1 MSKEIHALKDRT
13 GQIFW
18 PATATDA
25 VIHPNTRLSL
35 TDHIERYN
43 LTSDDLILTLQ
54 DGIDKLVELEI
65 DQHLGVQLVI
75 KTEEGLIEEWTYYNS
90 EEEFT
95 SPEGWRK
102 GGEIDTTL
110 DATSENPV
118 QNKAVYQAIIDNEE
132 ITAAALTEL
141 EERTATVETLKA
153 DLVNGKVPVYQIP
166 ELPASLLPTSLDD
179 VLEFGG
185 IGNFPST
192 GSTGIIYV
200 DTETNKLY
208 RWKPGNNS
216 NTPGNYIQL
225 TTDLDIKSLVQPES
239 STPLEVGD
247 SYDTAFGKLVR
258 IIRDNEIVT
267 AEALQDLNGRITT
280 SSADLSGKAD
290 LVDGKVPASQ
300 LPSFVDDVIEVGT
313 YSSLPVEGES
323 GKIYIVTDTNKSY
336 RWSGS
341 TYFEIAGGSES
352 PLVIDLDEIYT
363 LGQSVGQWSPDGNEN
378 YYWVSIQL
386 SNIPNT
392 LDLQEICD
400 AANENKVIYF
410 KRGGQYYQVVKTGH
424 TNNTSCLLTAYFN
437 ETEGTGS
444 SYTISVNLS
453 NQVTENLTLEY
464 YRSLHY
470 KNVLYPVK
478 KGISIV
484 TGEVITSMLGSID
497 GVTINNSSYYAIDLT
512 NSENPLMSPANV
524 FYSLAG
530 NADFNQRDRHFNLNR
545 PVFFLKGIDSTTGVF
560 NLLPLEKVDINYSMS
575 SALETSQSITLRGED
590 SDSIYEIS
598 IALENSGYTIPV
610 SILPKKLTIEITF
623 NGSEDDGPGNAV
635 FEFRSMHDYTTGWS
649 SLNVSREEIEDAIER
664 GIDIYI
670 KDSGEED
677 SYLVNKITRSSD
689 YTTLYALSVDHDGL
703 MCSYIIYRQSLTAC
717 KGYYKFRDNVNQIK
731 NSIVVLPGIVIT
743 SMLDPNAT
751 VNSDSYYALKVN
763 SLFSTT
769 GSARLYTEKELFDEL
784 VGSTRYSSDANLIRP
799 ILFFNGVDQVTS
811 IINLIPLKPSNI
823 DFSLYWSTPGQGITL
838 KAEGEDNIYT
848 VAISSDNNTTPLTV
862 TTTPK
867 TEMDSNLE
875 SIIEEGQEVTAAALN
890 DLNTRVLQNKS
901 DIDELEEVT
910 SVSLNGLNERVED
923 LEDDV
928 REIEEIVQKG
938 HLQKVKWAELKDL
951 RDNAQ
956 LIPGYFYRITDYK
969 CTTTQSETRSVGNQF
984 DIILLALSENTL
996 SEEGWAMMHDNIYDV
1011 TFSDGVTKKCYLYK
1025 NDNIYVV
1032 DINTLFG
1039 TEDDISAIAINE
1051 SNKTA
1056 TYNGPS
1062 SMLSDEDVPYNYF
1075 QNSNLSAWKVWY
1087 CLDND
1092 TDRFAWADDSSPSIY
1107 SEDYGLWF
1115 ERDASKDVLGKFA
1128 WYATNDESTILTD
1141 NEVPKIGDTTYDVE
1155 GQADGNVNK
1164 LKGFGR
1170 GVIYR
1175 LIDEWGNDVPYDF
1188 KNIQFKRIKYSGIYA
1203 NTPYHV
1209 GISGGGQP
1217 SLNPYDSSDF
1227 EYYYTFSFRTSQSV
1241 PVLDSSIYANL
1252 TDGNSIMN
1260 PSVSV
1265 GNIGVSDQ
1273 TFNVNTKC
1281 AKVCNNVIKELF
1293 FENVNYGNYA
1303 ILKKQFLNNITIFGS
1318 SFCNFIDTNC
1328 YNIVLISRYNTNVTN
1343 TNTKSNKIGSNCY
1356 GLIIEGDYNKVEEEC
1371 YGCYILGNCNII
1383 GSYCHDIKFYYKST
1397 TSTSDSIYNMFRSS
1411 CNNILLGDFNS
1422 RNIFE
1427 VGCCGIT
1434 LGNYNYSNIFKPNC
1448 NNISFNYKSYYRY
1461 ITVESGNQ
1469 YITLNCTST
1478 TSSSQ
1483 YYQNVTIAKGTN
1495 TTTTTKTISDSNV
1508 NQNYQT
1514 IYKPANC
1521 QEISI

>member
-239 STPLEVGD
+239 STPLEIGD

-363 LGQSVGQWSPDGNEN
+363 LGQSVGHWSPDGNEN
-378 YYWVSIQL
+378 YYWFSIQL

-453 NQVTENLTLEY
+453 NQVTENLTLQY
-464 YRSLHY
+464 WRSLHY
-470 KNVLYPVK
+470 KDVLYPVK
-478 KGISIV
+478 KGIAIV
-484 TGEVITSMLGSID
+484 TGEVIASMLGSID
-497 GVTINNSSYYAIDLT
+497 GVTIDSSSYYAIDLT
-512 NSENPLMSPANV
+512 KNLANSENPLMPPANV

-530 NADFNQRDRHFNLNR
+530 NADYDQRDSHFNLNR
-545 PVFFLKGIDSTTGVF
+545 PVFLLKGIDSTTGVF

-575 SALETSQSITLRGED
+575 SALETSQNITLKGED
-590 SDSIYEIS
+590 SDNIYE
-598 IALENSGYTIPV
+598 V
-610 SILPKKLTIEITF
+610 SISLDNAGYSVPVRILQKKLVIEVNF

-649 SLNVSREEIEDAIER
+649 NLNVNREEIEDAIER

-670 KDSGEED
+670 KGSDEDD

-703 MCSYIIYRQSLTAC
+703 MCSYIIYRTSTQSLTAC

-848 VAISSDNNTTPLTV
+848 IAISSDNNTTPLTV

-867 TEMDSNLE
+867 IDLE
-875 SIIEEGQEVTAAALN
+875 SIIEEGQKVTAAGLN
-890 DLNTRVLQNKS
+890 DLNERVLQNRS

-910 SVSLNGLNERVED
+910 SVSLNTLNERVED

-928 REIEEIVQKG
+928 QGILDKENLIETTY
-938 HLQKVKWAELKDL
+938 LELKDL
-951 RDNAQ
+951 RDSGK
-956 LIPGYFYRITDYK
+956 LESGRFYRITDYQ
-969 CTTTQSETRSVGNQF
+969 CTTSQGNTASAGHQF
-984 DIILLALSENTL
+984 DIVVLALGKDTLSENA
-996 SEEGWAMMHDNIYDV
+996 WATMHDTDVYDV
-1011 TFSDGVTKKCYLYK
+1011 TFVNGITKKCYLYEYNT
-1025 NDNIYVV
+1025 NDGEWNIV
-1032 DINTLFG
+1032 DVDTLTG
-1039 TEDDISAIAINE
+1039 ITGRHAGEGEDIIINE

-1056 TYNGPS
+1056 TCADS
-1062 SMLSDEDVPYNYF
+1062 STDLTEENLTYNYF
-1075 QNSNLSAWKVWY
+1075 QNCNLSAWKLKY
-1087 CLDND
+1087 ALED
-1092 TDRFAWADDSSPSIY
+1092 TTIRRFSWSVPGFLGGEVLTASTYNERIQYFRRSANRTKTINGTSYYEWELVYQTNNTSYPYYYTA
-1107 SEDYGLWF
+1107 SENPLNGEDLI
-1115 ERDASKDVLGKFA
+1115 
-1128 WYATNDESTILTD
+1128 WYAANQ
-1141 NEVPKIGDTTYDVE
+1141 GGYTTVSGQVISVDVDKDF
-1155 GQADGNVNK
+1155 G
-1164 LKGFGR
+1164 GR
-1170 GVIYR
+1170 GIIYYMK
-1175 LIDEWGNDVPYDF
+1175 DEHENECSYDF
-1188 KNIQFKRIKYSGIYA
+1188 KNILFKRWAGNTVNDYIDGLDSYGGSGD
-1203 NTPYHV
+1203 TV
-1209 GISGGGQP
+1209 GYVHWLSSGSGSIWGINLPSNGSTYQP
-1217 SLNPYDSSDF
+1217 T
-1227 EYYYTFSFRTSQSV
+1227 YYYTFTKRVSVSNPNCKNIDNSLTS
-1241 PVLDSSIYANL
+1241 
-1252 TDGNSIMN
+1252 TDINNTSGSNGNSIKSRYSEGAITLN
-1260 PSVSV
+1260 DIIILS
-1265 GNIGVSDQ
+1265 
-1273 TFNVNTKC
+1273 
-1281 AKVCNNVIKELF
+1281 
-1293 FENVNYGNYA
+1293 GNYN
-1303 ILKKQFLNNITIFGS
+1303 KFG
-1318 SFCNFIDTNC
+1318 FNC
-1328 YNIVLISRYNTNVTN
+1328 YSITVAG
-1343 TNTKSNKIGSNCY
+1343 GSNNEF
-1356 GLIIEGDYNKVEEEC
+1356 GN
-1371 YGCYILGNCNII
+1371 GCY
-1383 GSYCHDIKFYYKST
+1383 DIR
-1397 TSTSDSIYNMFRSS
+1397 MRASS
-1411 CNNILLGDFNS
+1411 CNKFGSRCLYIYLSSSSNNTFGNFCNYLKLSRNSTYNRLGD
-1422 RNIFE
+1422 
-1427 VGCCGIT
+1427 G
-1434 LGNYNYSNIFKPNC
+1434 C
-1448 NNISFNYKSYYRY
+1448 NNCYLGQYSAYCIFNNHCEYVNFNNRSYYRN
-1461 ITVESGNQ
+1461 ITVESGNK
-1469 YITLNCTST
+1469 YITLSCTST

-1483 YYQNVTIAKGTN
+1483 YYQNVTIAKGISGTYSN
-1495 TTTTTKTISDSNV
+1495 PKTISDSNV

-1521 QEISI
+1521 QEISV

>member
-65 DQHLGVQLVI
+65 DQHLGVQLII
-75 KTEEGLIEEWTYYNS
+75 KTEDGLIEEWTYYNS

-239 STPLEVGD
+239 STPLEIGD

-363 LGQSVGQWSPDGNEN
+363 LGQSVGHWSPDGNEN
-378 YYWVSIQL
+378 YYWFSIQL

-453 NQVTENLTLEY
+453 NQVTENLTLQY
-464 YRSLHY
+464 WRSLHY
-470 KNVLYPVK
+470 KDVLYPVK
-478 KGISIV
+478 KGIAIV
-484 TGEVITSMLGSID
+484 TGEVIASMLGSID
-497 GVTINNSSYYAIDLT
+497 GVTIDSSSYYAIDLT
-512 NSENPLMSPANV
+512 KNLANSENPLMPPANV

-530 NADFNQRDRHFNLNR
+530 NADYDQRDSHFNLNR
-545 PVFFLKGIDSTTGVF
+545 PVFLLKGIDSTTGVF

-575 SALETSQSITLRGED
+575 SALETSQNITLKGED
-590 SDSIYEIS
+590 SDNIYE
-598 IALENSGYTIPV
+598 V
-610 SILPKKLTIEITF
+610 SISLDNAGYSVPVRILQKKLVIEVNF

-649 SLNVSREEIEDAIER
+649 NLNVNREEIEDAIER

-670 KDSGEED
+670 KGSDED
-677 SYLVNKITRSSD
+677 NSYLVNKITRSSD

-703 MCSYIIYRQSLTAC
+703 MCSYIIYRTSTQSLTAC

-763 SLFSTT
+763 SLFGT
-769 GSARLYTEKELFDEL
+769 GSTRLYTEKELFDEL

-799 ILFFNGVDQVTS
+799 ILFFNGIDQVTS

-823 DFSLYWSTPGQGITL
+823 DFSLYWNTSGQGITL

-867 TEMDSNLE
+867 IDLE
-875 SIIEEGQEVTAAALN
+875 SIIEEGQKVTAAGLN
-890 DLNTRVLQNKS
+890 DLNERVSQNRS

-910 SVSLNGLNERVED
+910 SVSLNTLNERVED

-928 REIEEIVQKG
+928 GNIEEIVEKIVDKG
-938 HLQKVKWAELKDL
+938 HLQEIKWAELKDL
-951 RDNAQ
+951 RDKSE
-956 LIPGYFYRITDYK
+956 LIPGYFYRITDYQ
-969 CTTTQSETRSVGNQF
+969 CTTTQENTKSAGHQF
-984 DIILLALSENTL
+984 DIIVLALSKDTL
-996 SEEGWAMMHDNIYDV
+996 SENAWAMIHDNIYDV
-1011 TFSDGVTKKCYLYK
+1011 TFGDGVKKCY
-1025 NDNIYVV
+1025 IYPTGNNEYNVV
-1032 DINTLFG
+1032 DIETLLGIDQVDEF
-1039 TEDDISAIAINE
+1039 EEIDE
-1051 SNKTA
+1051 ENKTA
-1056 TYNGPS
+1056 ILTSYDIA
-1062 SMLSDEDVPYNYF
+1062 LLDVENLTYNYF
-1075 QNSNLSAWKVWY
+1075 QNCKLEAWELKY
-1087 CLDND
+1087 RLDND
-1092 TDRFAWADDSSPSIY
+1092 TKLFEWADSDNGRGIIY
-1107 SEDYGLWF
+1107 YM
-1115 ERDASKDVLGKFA
+1115 KDEF
-1128 WYATNDESTILTD
+1128 D
-1141 NEVPKIGDTTYDVE
+1141 NEC
-1155 GQADGNVNK
+1155 
-1164 LKGFGR
+1164 
-1170 GVIYR
+1170 
-1175 LIDEWGNDVPYDF
+1175 PYDF
-1188 KNIQFKRIKYSGIYA
+1188 KNIQFKRCEITSHYYYVSPRYNSSSTSSTTLA
-1203 NTPYHV
+1203 
-1209 GISGGGQP
+1209 ISNINGGQYHFGT
-1217 SLNPYDSSDF
+1217 LESSSEGTF
-1227 EYYYTFSFRTSQSV
+1227 SKTSAVTKYYYTFSTNLLNSTRDEVTTVDTTIYVNEIIKSDNPNITFTGFGKNIVKPRTYSTSSEYNYTTGSSIIKVKKIQLNNNLFFGTSV
-1241 PVLDSSIYANL
+1241 NNNYLEENCYNNTICSSYNNKFGFNCFENIIYLGESNQMAGWCSYNLLISGSKYNTFGFNCRRNVLDGSCYDN
-1252 TDGNSIMN
+1252 
-1260 PSVSV
+1260 
-1265 GNIGVSDQ
+1265 
-1273 TFNVNTKC
+1273 K
-1281 AKVCNNVIKELF
+1281 
-1293 FENVNYGNYA
+1293 
-1303 ILKKQFLNNITIFGS
+1303 LNNSCSYNSFYSSNNNRLGNQCQYNRFGS
-1318 SFCNFIDTNC
+1318 SCDHNE
-1328 YNIVLISRYNTNVTN
+1328 LG
-1343 TNTKSNKIGSNCY
+1343 NKC
-1356 GLIIEGDYNKVEEEC
+1356 
-1371 YGCYILGNCNII
+1371 CYIYLCTNWQYNNFKNNC
-1383 GSYCHDIKFYYKST
+1383 SYI
-1397 TSTSDSIYNMFRSS
+1397 SS
-1411 CNNILLGDFNS
+1411 LSG
-1422 RNIFE
+1422 
-1427 VGCCGIT
+1427 T
-1434 LGNYNYSNIFKPNC
+1434 W
-1448 NNISFNYKSYYRY
+1448 YYRY
-1461 ITVESGNQ
+1461 ITIEAGNQ
-1469 YITLNCTST
+1469 YIYLHCTST
-1478 TSSSQ
+1478 TSSTQ
-1483 YYQNVTIAKGTN
+1483 YYQNITVTKGVN
-1495 TTTTTKTISDSNV
+1495 STTTWKTISDLNV

-1521 QEISI
+1521 QEISV